1 LAEVGEEIAVTGLQV
16 LPELFDCSPLLF
28 EVGIN
33 LVPVS
38 EVVGNHAIDL
48 S

>member
-1 LAEVGEEIAVTGLQV
+1 LAEVGEEIAVTGLQL
-16 LPELFDCSPLLF
+16 LPELFGCLPLFF
-28 EVGIN
+28 EVGTN
-33 LVPVS
+33 LVSVS